1 MIYQPTNVAPSMLG
15 EIGNGTVDVTY
26 GIPVSWQVNGNSP
39 LEGFQI
45 DIFTNDEYSVPRYST
60 GLRTGNCPFYPKDEN
75 GNAQI
80 ISYTIPREEI
90 QPEQTR
96 IAYVA
101 LTTAFTVTGIDA
113 VKFMSYTGGS
123 ATITYTNGQWKRQD
137 HSTFDRLQAGIAIS
151 GAPNEGDM
159 IVARNAEIGNGENL
173 KLQITQFWGN
183 GKKTAQTSESAFIT
197 RLTPTF
203 GIDSFPNPVTT
214 KQYTF
219 SADYFQA
226 QGDALNWIRW
236 QIAYADDIEN
246 PIYDTGTIFGATN
259 LQTTFDGFLDG
270 YSYSIRCRIQ
280 TQNGVSM
287 DSGWTAFQAAISAP
301 FINGFAEAKCK
312 KGVSGV
318 LVSWETAAII
328 PGTATGEYHIE
339 DNDWLVLESGKII
352 WNRLNGAPFSF
363 ENPWAFA
370 WSGKLRYFDVVIY
383 ELGQLG
389 TERITLTYR
398 SQERE
403 LVLAKGETVLA
414 SVSGIAPSAHIST
427 LLTETKFYV
436 YYHNYSGGL
445 YPAATLYPNTEVFPQ
460 ESTAGALVAN
470 GISVSYTQASVT
482 SVTLNALQKC
492 DYVQLFKGEPSDEM
506 YNAFSGGEYV
516 PSFDES
522 TYILADFS
530 NGLNAGNLPIGSL
543 TVTGISIY
551 REENGLLKLI
561 AKTDVSA
568 QSIIDYG
575 AKSQGGAYRYFVYL
589 TGTDTYAAQPLV
601 TNYVSP
607 CWWDWAIIEC
617 TGADNLFTAVREYH
631 FGKNLTSGTISNNN
645 APTVQKTFTRYPN
658 IQLSPVNYASGTLQ
672 SLIGVIDQ
680 YGNYSDTVESRNA
693 IFELSATPNT
703 LFLKDRKG
711 DLWRI
716 RISGA
721 ITAQTNDNSRAQEQ
735 TISIPWAQCGN
746 AENCGIT
753 RIESTALEV

>member
-39 LEGFQI
+39 LERFQI
-45 DIFTNDEYSVPRYST
+45 DIFTNDEYSVPLYST
-60 GLRTGNCPFYPKDEN
+60 GVRTDNCPFYPKDEN

-90 QPEQTR
+90 QPQQTR

-113 VKFMSYTGGS
+113 AKFMSYTGGS
-123 ATITYTNGQWKRQD
+123 ARIIYTNGRWERQG
-137 HSTFDRLQAGIAIS
+137 SGTSFSLSSAGITIS
-151 GAPNEGDM
+151 GTPNEGDM
-159 IVARNAEIGNGENL
+159 IVARNARIGNGENL
-173 KLQITQFWGN
+173 KLKITQYWGI
-183 GKKTAQTSESAFIT
+183 GQQTEQTSEAAFIT
-197 RLTPTF
+197 RLTPNF
-203 GIDSFPNPVTT
+203 GIQSFPNPITT

-219 SADYFQA
+219 IADYTQA

-287 DSGWTAFQAAISAP
+287 DSGWMAFQAAISAP
-301 FINGFAEAKCK
+301 LINGFAEAKCS

-328 PGTATGEYHIE
+328 PGTATGKYHIE

-352 WNRLNGAPFSF
+352 WNRLNGVPFSF
-363 ENPWAFA
+363 ESPWAFA
-370 WSGKLRYFDVVIY
+370 WSGRLWYFDVVIY

-398 SQERE
+398 AQERE

-414 SVSGIAPSAHIST
+414 SVSGIAPNAHIST
-427 LLTETKFYV
+427 LLTETNFSV

-460 ESTAGALVAN
+460 EKTAGALVAN

-506 YNAFSGGEYV
+506 YNAFS
-516 PSFDES
+516 
-522 TYILADFS
+522 
-530 NGLNAGNLPIGSL
+530 
-543 TVTGISIY
+543 
-551 REENGLLKLI
+551 
-561 AKTDVSA
+561 
-568 QSIIDYG
+568 
-575 AKSQGGAYRYFVYL
+575 
-589 TGTDTYAAQPLV
+589 
-601 TNYVSP
+601 
-607 CWWDWAIIEC
+607 
-617 TGADNLFTAVREYH
+617 
-631 FGKNLTSGTISNNN
+631 
-645 APTVQKTFTRYPN
+645 
-658 IQLSPVNYASGTLQ
+658 
-672 SLIGVIDQ
+672 
-680 YGNYSDTVESRNA
+680 
-693 IFELSATPNT
+693 
-703 LFLKDRKG
+703 
-711 DLWRI
+711 
-716 RISGA
+716 
-721 ITAQTNDNSRAQEQ
+721 
-735 TISIPWAQCGN
+735 
-746 AENCGIT
+746 AENMC
-753 RIESTALEV
+753 RALTKAPIFWQTFPTG